1 MGVGADGQPQGPHP
15 RIHILP
21 CPYYTRLGGPI
32 RRIVGASGE
41 RMRWVGHV
49 LDKSALY
56 SGRPSGVLISL
67 FEMYAHEGCHY
78 ISTVK

>member
-1 MGVGADGQPQGPHP
+1 MGVGADGLPVPQTGLPQGPHP

-21 CPYYTRLGGPI
+21 CPYYTRLGWPI

-41 RMRWVGHV
+41 RMRWVGPC
-49 LDKSALY
+49 
-56 SGRPSGVLISL
+56 GRPSGVLISL
-67 FEMYAHEGCHY
+67 FEMYAHKGCHY